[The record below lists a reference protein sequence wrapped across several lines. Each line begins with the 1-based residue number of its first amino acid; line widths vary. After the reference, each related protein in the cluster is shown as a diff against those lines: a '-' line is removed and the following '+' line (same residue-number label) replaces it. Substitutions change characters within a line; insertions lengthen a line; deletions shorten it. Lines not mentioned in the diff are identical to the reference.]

1 MDFTQYAG
9 GEKMKVVANYADA
22 FGNGAQVD
30 YKRGP
35 AYNGGPLADHYRL
48 TCCALYDGGYVY
60 HVSVHETQADAE
72 EKLHSFSCGT
82 FKKL

>member
-1 MDFTQYAG
+1 
-9 GEKMKVVANYADA
+9 MKVVAQYADS
-22 FGNGAQVD
+22 FGNAAKVD

-35 AYNGGPLADHYRL
+35 AYKGGPLSDCYRL
-48 TCCALYDGGYVY
+48 TCCALYDGGYIY

-72 EKLHSFSCGT
+72 NELKKMSCGT

>member
-1 MDFTQYAG
+1 MT
-9 GEKMKVVANYADA
+9 VIANYADD
-22 FGNGAQVD
+22 FGNGAQLD

-35 AYNGGPLADHYRL
+35 AYKGGPLSDCYRL
-48 TCCALYDGGYVY
+48 TCRALYDGGYVY

-72 EKLHSFSCGT
+72 NKLHEMSCGT

>member
-1 MDFTQYAG
+1 MQ
-9 GEKMKVVANYADA
+9 VVANYADD
-22 FGNGAQVD
+22 FGNGARLD

-35 AYNGGPLADHYRL
+35 AYKGGPLSDCYRL

-72 EKLHSFSCGT
+72 NELHGFSCGT